1 MSVREMNTLEA
12 MIDALRHE
20 MRRDPNVIYL
30 GEGTGER
37 GGTYGHTLGL
47 YQEFGKER
55 MIDTPISELGFTGA
69 CIGAAVNGCRPIADL
84 MFMDFAADAMSQIVN
99 QAAKLRYMSNGQT
112 GVPMVIWAGVG
123 AVKSA
128 GPHHSGC
135 LYPWFMHVPGL
146 KVVIPS
152 NPADTKGLLASAIR
166 DDDPVVFC
174 AHKLLFPRR
183 MPVPEGEYYVP
194 LGRAALARQGGDVSL
209 IATGM
214 MVHLALEAAERLAAE
229 GVQCEVLDLRSL
241 VPMDVDAIVA
251 TASRTGRVLVLDE
264 AYSPC
269 GVGAEVAAL
278 INEHA
283 FHQLRAPVLRM
294 HTASVAHPFSPV
306 FDSAIFPQLDQ
317 VIEKVRHLLRGGATS
332 TPNRPLRPTD
342 TATSGMPERLN
353 TPTPEPPTPEPPS
366 SSSIGGLGGPDPRT
380 AVTIPNQGLTVDSAR
395 IVRWLV
401 EVGDTVREGQALYE
415 IETDK
420 IVMEVEAETDGV
432 VDEILHPADTSLP
445 LGACV
450 AWLTAPVP
458 ATRR

>member
-20 MRRDPNVIYL
+20 MRRDPHVIYL

-47 YQEFGKER
+47 WQEFGRER

-146 KVVIPS
+146 KVVMPS
-152 NPADTKGLLASAIR
+152 NPADAKGLLASAIR

-183 MPVPEGEYYVP
+183 MAVPEGEYHVP
-194 LGRAALARQGGDVSL
+194 LGRAALARQGSDVSL

-214 MVHLALEAAERLAAE
+214 MVHLALEAAEKLAAE
-229 GVQCEVLDLRSL
+229 GIQCEVLDLRSL

-269 GVGAEVAAL
+269 GIGAEVAAL

-317 VIEKVRHLLRGGATS
+317 VIEKVQHLLRGGAS
-332 TPNRPLRPTD
+332 TAPARPLRQAEVVTPALS
-342 TATSGMPERLN
+342 TAPGSNGSTPQHLN
-353 TPTPEPPTPEPPS
+353 TPTPEHPA
-366 SSSIGGLGGPDPRT
+366 PDPRI
-380 AVTIPNQGLTVDSAR
+380 AVTIPNQGLTVESAR

-401 EVGDTVREGQALYE
+401 EEGDTVREGQALYE

-420 IVMEVEAETDGV
+420 IVMEVEAEVDGTI
-432 VDEILHPADTSLP
+432 DEILHPADTTLP
-445 LGACV
+445 LGARI
-450 AWLTAPVP
+450 AWLTVP
-458 ATRR
+458 ANTAVR

>member
-20 MRRDPNVIYL
+20 MRRDPHVIYL

-47 YQEFGKER
+47 WQEFGAER

-152 NPADTKGLLASAIR
+152 NPADAKGLLASAIR

-183 MPVPEGEYYVP
+183 MPVPEGEHLVP
-194 LGRAALARQGGDVSL
+194 LGRAALARQGRDVSL
-209 IATGM
+209 VATGM
-214 MVHLALEAAERLAAE
+214 MVHLALEAADRLAEE
-229 GVQCEVLDLRSL
+229 GVECEVLDLRSL
-241 VPMDVDAIVA
+241 VPMDVDALVA

-306 FDSAIFPQLDQ
+306 FDAAIFPQLDQ
-317 VIEKVRHLLRGGATS
+317 VIEKVHLLLRGGAS
-332 TPNRPLRPTD
+332 AAPARPLRAVEVVTPALTPTPGSNG
-342 TATSGMPERLN
+342 ATREPLN
-353 TPTPEPPTPEPPS
+353 TRTPEPPVQ
-366 SSSIGGLGGPDPRT
+366 DPRIP
-380 AVTIPNQGLTVDSAR
+380 VTIPNQGLTVESAR

-401 EVGDTVREGQALYE
+401 GVGDSVREGQALYE

-420 IVMEVEAETDGV
+420 IVMEVEAETDGT
-432 VDEILHPADTSLP
+432 VDEILHPADTTLP
-445 LGACV
+445 LGAPV
-450 AWLTAPVP
+450 AWLKAP
-458 ATRR
+458 AGAGTR